1 VSASSEQERDRTSK
15 PYRIHVVGRRNHG
28 KTTLLVELVEEL
40 RRRELRVG
48 TLKHSS
54 HTHELD
60 TPGKDSHRHR
70 LAGGDPAA
78 IITPELCAAYLPR
91 SSDGSDDPYARL
103 APLYEGCD
111 LLLVEGNLERPDGL
125 KLEVWR
131 AERGTEPRAR
141 EGAVAAVITD
151 DALDDLPAGVV
162 LLPRADVPGLA
173 DWLLDRLE
181 AGQ

>member
-1 VSASSEQERDRTSK
+1 MSASSEPHRV
-15 PYRIHVVGRRNHG
+15 HVVGRRNHG
-28 KTTLLVELVEEL
+28 KTTLLVELVQEL
-40 RRRELRVG
+40 RRRGLRVG

-91 SSDGSDDPYARL
+91 SGGGDGDDDDPYARL
-103 APLYEGCD
+103 APLYQSCD
-111 LLLVEGNLERPDGL
+111 LLLVEGNLERPGGL

-131 AERGTEPRAR
+131 AERGTAPRAR
-141 EGAVAAVITD
+141 EEAVAAVITD
-151 DALDDLPAGVV
+151 DALEDLPAGVE
-162 LLPRADVPGLA
+162 LLPRADLPGLA
-173 DWLLDRLE
+173 DWLLDRLQ